1 MVDDRN
7 PAREDDPEDL
17 ESERDA
23 EAVIEDD
30 DETVVDDTRHY
41 EQDPDQLVENAR
53 DADEQEQDDL
63 LDVDQSELEELG
75 LTLDDPHQPDSE

>member
-1 MVDDRN
+1 MVAERT
-7 PAREDDPEDL
+7 PEPEDDPAEL
-17 ESERDA
+17 EFERET

-30 DETVVDDTRHY
+30 DETVTDDTRHY

-63 LDVDQSELEELG
+63 LDVDQGELDELG
-75 LTLDDPHQPDSE
+75 LTLDDPHQPEAE

>member
-1 MVDDRN
+1 VVDERN
-7 PAREDDPEDL
+7 PEREDDPEDL
-17 ESERDA
+17 EFERDA

-41 EQDPDQLVENAR
+41 EQDPDQLVEDAR